1 MSVLMS
7 ESEGAART
15 EAQAGPVRF
24 YARIGMAEL
33 LARVYYLKEIPRGQ
47 FFPIDNLDMPTD
59 PERFLGW
66 LETDFCASLL
76 SGKIAMSAYDSR
88 NSYRFGCALVK
99 GIGAVVAVDAPLT
112 ADADE
117 LRRGV
122 RIVFAR
128 RSTAREIREI
138 FEKMQA
144 EDDICEAFKRYRIYP
159 VGRYGKLW
167 ARRCGTSVERRPRD
181 AVKIVKMLAV
191 VYPYFDVAADAADA
205 VGEEK

>member
-7 ESEGAART
+7 ESEGVVRT

-33 LARVYYLKEIPRGQ
+33 LARVYYLKEVPRGQ
-47 FFPIDNLDMPTD
+47 FFPIDNLNMPTD

-66 LETDFCASLL
+66 LETDFCALLL
-76 SGKIAMSAYDSR
+76 SGKIAMSAYDSHR
-88 NSYRFGCALVK
+88 SYRFGCSILK
-99 GIGAVVAVDAPLT
+99 GIGAVVAIDVPLT
-112 ADADE
+112 ADVDE
-117 LRRGV
+117 LKRGA

-138 FEKMQA
+138 VEKMQA
-144 EDDICEAFKRYRIYP
+144 EDDLCEAFKRYRIYP

-181 AVKIVKMLAV
+181 AVKIVKMLAA